1 LNSASKLTAAD
12 PNGSSDPFV
21 TVDWDGAQQQT
32 KVVNRTLEPV
42 WKQTLFFPLK
52 LITLNTPALAS
63 KPPISIRVF
72 DMDEAGH
79 DLLGSCE
86 IPLHRIT
93 SAEHAKIDDEFGTD
107 GRAHRG
113 RVFAQRQLPLTLPG
127 HRIQSTINVELY
139 FTPDLPLDIQLE
151 EEAEHK
157 AQDLNEEYMARLMPF
172 YKSLPAR
179 TRSKLEK
186 AMRFELGKGEE
197 YELGKAQLKRLV
209 SAEDQDAVEHLFCEY
224 LSPQQPPTD
233 MSDPM
238 HIARMVRCV
247 TWADDSVIFKKD
259 SRKDVWQSP
268 PFFMMMRQGDT
279 EDHALL
285 MCNLFLGLNLDAYV
299 CVGRLRGCSEREKR
313 HVWVMT
319 RDPDGDVRIWETKTG
334 TCLTLVERWYGKK
347 LSAAERAEIAAAA
360 AAAAASQEGGV
371 ADVAGKLGKAIGGG
385 LKTIASVGQ
394 VIHPLLEDTPAAP
407 MADDSGAPVAGR
419 DDLLARAAEDM
430 LDQLGDDL
438 LTRDDVEASLE
449 EIEWQAPDV
458 AELEAMQKAQR
469 RNEEDAMAEQ
479 RRQDRSELANEDGN
493 DIDFQLPPAPQLLYE
508 SVEAIFNHK
517 NLWISRTLLDPAQ
530 IRYDFEES
538 GEWSAFVEPRMQS
551 LGKPEAFYTPKR
563 LSAKVPPD
571 RLRSMEAQ
579 ILGELKNQITVARS
593 SGLTT
598 TINKSAEL
606 VDALKRGIDL
616 QESARLGDESAKKES
631 KAWERDV
638 KSRLPAGSTL
648 KAKAVHF
655 SYTDAKKIRKHL
667 LSVTD
672 YAEQRDD
679 GIEFTI
685 AVKAFA
691 FHGGVVSVWVYFGMV
706 DTNLA
711 G

>member
-1 LNSASKLTAAD
+1 
-12 PNGSSDPFV
+12 V
-21 TVDWDGAQQQT
+21 T
-32 KVVNRTLEPV
+32 
-42 WKQTLFFPLK
+42 
-52 LITLNTPALAS
+52 
-63 KPPISIRVF
+63 
-72 DMDEAGH
+72 
-79 DLLGSCE
+79 
-86 IPLHRIT
+86 
-93 SAEHAKIDDEFGTD
+93 
-107 GRAHRG
+107 
-113 RVFAQRQLPLTLPG
+113 
-127 HRIQSTINVELY
+127 
-139 FTPDLPLDIQLE
+139 
-151 EEAEHK
+151 
-157 AQDLNEEYMARLMPF
+157 
-172 YKSLPAR
+172 
-179 TRSKLEK
+179 
-186 AMRFELGKGEE
+186 
-197 YELGKAQLKRLV
+197 
-209 SAEDQDAVEHLFCEY
+209 
-224 LSPQQPPTD
+224 
-233 MSDPM
+233 
-238 HIARMVRCV
+238 
-247 TWADDSVIFKKD
+247 
-259 SRKDVWQSP
+259 
-268 PFFMMMRQGDT
+268 
-279 EDHALL
+279 
-285 MCNLFLGLNLDAYV
+285 
-299 CVGRLRGCSEREKR
+299 
-313 HVWVMT
+313 
-319 RDPDGDVRIWETKTG
+319 
-334 TCLTLVERWYGKK
+334 
-347 LSAAERAEIAAAA
+347 
-360 AAAAASQEGGV
+360 
-371 ADVAGKLGKAIGGG
+371 
-385 LKTIASVGQ
+385 TIASVGQ
-394 VIHPLLEDTPAAP
+394 VISPLSEDKPTALMAA
-407 MADDSGAPVAGR
+407 DGDAPVAGR
-419 DDLLARAAEDM
+419 DDLLVSAAEDM

-449 EIEWQAPDV
+449 EIEWLPPDA

-469 RNEEDAMAEQ
+469 RNDEDAVADQ
-479 RRQDRSELANEDGN
+479 RRQDRLELANEDGN

-517 NLWISRTLLDPAQ
+517 NLWISRTLLDPAV

-551 LGKPEAFYTPKR
+551 LGKPEAFYSPKR

-571 RLRSMEAQ
+571 RLCSMEAQ
-579 ILGELKNQITVARS
+579 ILGELKTQITVARS

-616 QESARLGDESAKKES
+616 QENARLGDESAKKES

>member
-1 LNSASKLTAAD
+1 
-12 PNGSSDPFV
+12 
-21 TVDWDGAQQQT
+21 
-32 KVVNRTLEPV
+32 
-42 WKQTLFFPLK
+42 
-52 LITLNTPALAS
+52 
-63 KPPISIRVF
+63 
-72 DMDEAGH
+72 
-79 DLLGSCE
+79 
-86 IPLHRIT
+86 
-93 SAEHAKIDDEFGTD
+93 
-107 GRAHRG
+107 
-113 RVFAQRQLPLTLPG
+113 
-127 HRIQSTINVELY
+127 
-139 FTPDLPLDIQLE
+139 
-151 EEAEHK
+151 
-157 AQDLNEEYMARLMPF
+157 
-172 YKSLPAR
+172 
-179 TRSKLEK
+179 
-186 AMRFELGKGEE
+186 
-197 YELGKAQLKRLV
+197 
-209 SAEDQDAVEHLFCEY
+209 
-224 LSPQQPPTD
+224 
-233 MSDPM
+233 
-238 HIARMVRCV
+238 
-247 TWADDSVIFKKD
+247 
-259 SRKDVWQSP
+259 
-268 PFFMMMRQGDT
+268 
-279 EDHALL
+279 
-285 MCNLFLGLNLDAYV
+285 
-299 CVGRLRGCSEREKR
+299 
-313 HVWVMT
+313 
-319 RDPDGDVRIWETKTG
+319 
-334 TCLTLVERWYGKK
+334 
-347 LSAAERAEIAAAA
+347 
-360 AAAAASQEGGV
+360 
-371 ADVAGKLGKAIGGG
+371 
-385 LKTIASVGQ
+385 
-394 VIHPLLEDTPAAP
+394 LEDTPAAP